1 MLNGCLY
8 TTTGVSSVLYIFFH
22 LHKQEKKSAK
32 FNLSNCLDHYYL
44 LRRPGDSWFWVAFE
58 GAHDRCI
65 LTAHRINRVLAVETG
80 LI

>member
-1 MLNGCLY
+1 MDA
-8 TTTGVSSVLYIFFH
+8 
-22 LHKQEKKSAK
+22 LHNHWYLPKQEKKSTK

-65 LTAHRINRVLAVETG
+65 LTAHRINRVLAAKTG